1 MPAVERK
8 VQKGSVA
15 AARSAAM
22 SKQKAV
28 ERSWS
33 PDESHLTLSSP
44 ESADIEYTYSPDP
57 ITATHNPA
65 PLKPKLVEPTWEII
79 NRSEQAAKPPTTA
92 SSNSGSDHSYTVSSS
107 STSALSV
114 STMATSV
121 SVPFVLKHQSPE
133 AAPIGSAQPR
143 NRIPTSAPKSQHQ
156 PSDSTAG
163 TSTVDDNE
171 GRLKAAA
178 DVSIARQISVSRQQ
192 RQLLVPIN
200 TKKTASNQSL
210 NKGFSASPV
219 GLASHKS
226 PLGAVAAAVSEE
238 RDREGRGVDKTASP
252 ILGHKE
258 RLVNGV
264 KPTTPTLVI
273 VPGLKDN
280 ECVKTWD
287 GHTTASPIVHPGTL
301 VQFGNSISERRRG
314 KEMGEI
320 KVGLAIQRSGTSSNR
335 IKEAVRET
343 QDLQHRKSERV
354 IVERVGVTS
363 N

>member
-1 MPAVERK
+1 MPAVEIK

-33 PDESHLTLSSP
+33 PDESHLALSSP

-57 ITATHNPA
+57 INTTHDPA

-79 NRSEQAAKPPTTA
+79 NESKQTAKPPTTA

-121 SVPFVLKHQSPE
+121 SVPFVLKHPSPE
-133 AAPIGSAQPR
+133 AAGSTQPR
-143 NRIPTSAPKSQHQ
+143 SRIPTSIPKSQHK
-156 PSDSTAG
+156 PSESIAS

-200 TKKTASNQSL
+200 MKKTPSSQSL
-210 NKGFSASPV
+210 NKGLSASPV
-219 GLASHKS
+219 GIASHKS
-226 PLGAVAAAVSEE
+226 PLGAVATAASEE
-238 RDREGRGVDKTASP
+238 RDREGRGMDKTASP

-273 VPGLKDN
+273 VPGPKDN

-301 VQFGNSISERRRG
+301 VQFGNSIAERRRG

-335 IKEAVRET
+335 IKDAVRET
-343 QDLQHRKSERV
+343 KDLQHRKSERV